1 MKKEYLIR
9 IQVIW
14 IQIIIYFI
22 LFKKKLFRVDAKVFL
37 STMFVSSIIFE
48 LSYWINLKNYYIN
61 ILFFLSLKTF
71 KSIILLI
78 QITIRD
84 DILLCFKCCSNYYE
98 EDINNTRG

>member
-61 ILFFLSLKTF
+61 ILFFFKLKN
-71 KSIILLI
+71 I
-78 QITIRD
+78 QIDYT
-84 DILLCFKCCSNYYE
+84 FNPN
-98 EDINNTRG
+98 NNTWRYIIML